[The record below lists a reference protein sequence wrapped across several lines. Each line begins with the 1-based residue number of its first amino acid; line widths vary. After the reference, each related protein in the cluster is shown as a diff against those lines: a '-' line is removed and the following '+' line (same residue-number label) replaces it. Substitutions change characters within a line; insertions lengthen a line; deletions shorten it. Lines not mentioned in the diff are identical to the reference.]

1 MNIWFEMITCRVDT
15 EQVVPFPRSE
25 RLQTRSIFSDM
36 NFKYD
41 EDFWKDLNVIP
52 LEEGLSKLIEKISLK
67 IEQIGS

>member
-41 EDFWKDLNVIP
+41 EDFWKDLNT
-52 LEEGLSKLIEKISLK
+52 SLNNLK
-67 IEQIGS
+67 TDYIGRRTE

>member
-1 MNIWFEMITCRVDT
+1 
-15 EQVVPFPRSE
+15 
-25 RLQTRSIFSDM
+25 M